1 MSSQGADLLLDIL
14 RSEVSHYIVDRHH
27 ISALESGPQPFLKAK
42 NIHLAGYHRCPTS
55 IDPDKCIFEEPVKV
69 PLVQLLKAASVGA
82 LQLLVVL
89 GFHLFQPV
97 HQLAVRQQLLVQ
109 PGAQGK
115 MQVSVTK
122 SLPTLVSKTDEHVV
136 EVPTKALTEPL
147 LPPVHPFPLLLHSCK
162 PCEGVWYGG

>member
-1 MSSQGADLLLDIL
+1 MYPLT
-14 RSEVSHYIVDRHH
+14 
-27 ISALESGPQPFLKAK
+27 AK
-42 NIHLAGYHRCPTS
+42 NKYLTGYHRCPTS
-55 IDPDKCIFEEPVKV
+55 IDPDKGIFKEPIKV

-97 HQLAVRQQLLVQ
+97 HQLAVREQFLVQ
-109 PGAQGK
+109 PGTQGK

-122 SLPTLVSKTDEHVV
+122 SLPTLVSKADENIV
-136 EVPTKALTEPL
+136 EVPTEALAEPL

-162 PCEGVWYGG
+162 SGHGVGYGG